1 MDHLAKRISN
11 GKNFKAG
18 VVILM
23 IADVIALLASL
34 IISFLLRFDSS
45 TTEQIYNEY
54 MRQHIHSLPIVI
66 IIYLSIYYICRL
78 YRYAWRFASLEMLW
92 GIIFANTLGLGCM
105 IAIQSIMD
113 GGIFPRSILVIYW
126 MTSIVFIGAGR
137 ILLRMLSMSQHGI
150 TPGKSNIYRDLPP
163 HKVVI
168 LGSGTQGARILRGIR
183 EDTSLRYEVVGFL
196 DDKPESIGT
205 IIGNAEVLGPIS
217 LLDKMIADHSIDD
230 VIIALP
236 ESGGGELRKYVLECR
251 KRKIPVK
258 IVPYLRDMLNGK
270 THLNLEDFS
279 VEDLL
284 RRPPVKID
292 LMEISGYV
300 TGKRILVTGAGGS
313 IGSELCRQ
321 ISEMKPASLI
331 LLGHGENSIFEIHK
345 ELKREYPELS
355 DRLHWVIAS
364 ISDKARID
372 QVFNRYRPQVVFH
385 AAAHKHVPIMENN
398 LQEAV
403 NNNVIGT
410 YNVAQAC
417 GRFGVKRMALI
428 STDKA
433 ANPASVMG
441 ATKWLCEQ
449 VVLAASE
456 EWPDTSYVTVRFGN
470 VLGSRGSV
478 VPLFKEQIQKGG
490 PVTVTHPEMTRY
502 FMTIPEAVQLVLQAS
517 AVGKTGD
524 LYLLDMGNPVKI
536 VDLARDMISLYGKE
550 PDIDI
555 AIVYTG
561 IRQGEKLHEQ
571 LATEQC
577 EVQKTEYEKL
587 SIVLRPE
594 SSHIE
599 HVRDLLVIAEEIAHN
614 GSEEQ
619 METFLNEYVP
629 GFADRTDLSQK
640 SKTC

>member
-1 MDHLAKRISN
+1 MDHLVRKISG
-11 GKNFKAG
+11 GKNFKLG

-23 IADVIALLASL
+23 AADIIALLASL
-34 IISFLLRFDSS
+34 IISFLLRFDNHS
-45 TTEQIYNEY
+45 TEQIYSQY
-54 MRQHIHSLPIVI
+54 ISPHIYSLPIVI
-66 IIYLSIYYICRL
+66 IFYLAIYYICRL

-92 GIIFANTLGLGCM
+92 GIVFANTLGIGGM
-105 IAIQSIMD
+105 IAIQSVMD
-113 GGIFPRSILVIYW
+113 GGIFPRSILIIYW
-126 MTSIVFIGAGR
+126 MTSIVFIGGGR
-137 ILLRMLSMSQHGI
+137 ILLRLLSMSQHGI
-150 TPGKSNIYRDLPP
+150 TPGKTNLYRDLPP
-163 HKVVI
+163 RKVII

-183 EDTSLRYEVVGFL
+183 EDTSLRYEVIGFL
-196 DDKPESIGT
+196 DDRPESVGT

-217 LLDKMIADHSIDD
+217 LLEKMLADRSIDD
-230 VIIALP
+230 VIVALP
-236 ESGGGELRKYVLECR
+236 DIGGSAIRKYVLECR
-251 KRKIPVK
+251 KKKIPVK

-292 LMEISGYV
+292 LMEIGGYV
-300 TGKRILVTGAGGS
+300 TGKRVLVTGAGGS

-321 ISEMKPASLI
+321 ISEMKPSSII
-331 LLGHGENSIFEIHK
+331 LLGHGENSIFEIQK
-345 ELKREYPELS
+345 ELKQQYPELS

-364 ISDKARID
+364 ISDKSRID
-372 QVFNRYRPQVVFH
+372 QVFNKHRPHVVFH

-417 GRFGVKRMALI
+417 GRFGVQRMVLI

-456 EWPDTSYVTVRFGN
+456 EWIDSSYVTVRFGN

-490 PVTVTHPEMTRY
+490 PVTVTHPDMTRY
-502 FMTIPEAVQLVLQAS
+502 FMTIPEAVQLVLQAG

-524 LYLLDMGNPVKI
+524 LYLLDMGEPVRI
-536 VDLARDMISLYGKE
+536 VDLARDMINLYGKE
-550 PDIDI
+550 PDVDI

-577 EVQKTEYEKL
+577 EVKKTEYEKL
-587 SIVLRPE
+587 SIVLRLE
-594 SSHIE
+594 SGHIE
-599 HVRDLLVIAEEIAHN
+599 QVKNLLITAEDITHN
-614 GSEEQ
+614 GTEEQ
-619 METFLNEYVP
+619 MEAFLNEYVP
-629 GFADRTDLSQK
+629 GFAERTDLSRK
-640 SKTC
+640 ANTC

>member
-1 MDHLAKRISN
+1 MDHLAKKISG

-18 VVILM
+18 IAILM
-23 IADVIALLASL
+23 IADIIALIASL
-34 IISFLLRFDSS
+34 IISFLLRFDTYS
-45 TTEQIYNEY
+45 TEQIYY
-54 MRQHIHSLPIVI
+54 QYIIPHIHSLPII
-66 IIYLSIYYICRL
+66 IIFYLSIYYICRL

-92 GIIFANTLGLGCM
+92 GIVFANTLGIGAM
-105 IAIQSIMD
+105 VAIQSIMD

-126 MTSIVFIGAGR
+126 MTSIVFIGGGR
-137 ILLRMLSMSQHGI
+137 ILLRLLSMSQHGI
-150 TPGKSNIYRDLPP
+150 TPGKTNLYRDLPP
-163 HKVVI
+163 RKVVI

-183 EDTSLRYEVVGFL
+183 EDTSLRYDVIGFL
-196 DDKPESIGT
+196 DDRPESLGT

-217 LLDKMIADHSIDD
+217 LLEKMLADHSVDD
-230 VIIALP
+230 VIVALP
-236 ESGGGELRKYVLECR
+236 ETSGVELRKYVLECR

-292 LMEISGYV
+292 LMEIGGYV
-300 TGKRILVTGAGGS
+300 AGKRVLVTGAGGS

-321 ISEMKPASLI
+321 ISEMKPASII

-345 ELKREYPELS
+345 ELRQQYPELS

-364 ISDKARID
+364 ISDKARIN
-372 QVFNRYRPQVVFH
+372 QVFCRYRPHVVFH

-410 YNVAQAC
+410 HNIAQSC
-417 GRFGVKRMALI
+417 GRYGVQRMVLI

-456 EWPDTSYVTVRFGN
+456 EWHDTSFVTVRFGN

-478 VPLFKEQIQKGG
+478 VPLFKEQIRNGG

-502 FMTIPEAVQLVLQAS
+502 FMTIPEAVQLVLQAG

-524 LYLLDMGNPVKI
+524 LYLLDMGEPVRI

-550 PDIDI
+550 PDVDI

-561 IRQGEKLHEQ
+561 VRQGEKLHEQ

-587 SIVLRPE
+587 SIVYRPE
-594 SSHIE
+594 NSYIE
-599 HVRDLLVIAEEIAHN
+599 QVRNILIIAEEMTRN
-614 GSEEQ
+614 GNEEQ
-619 METFLNEYVP
+619 MEAFLNEYVP
-629 GFADRTDLSQK
+629 GFADRADLSRK
-640 SKTC
+640 AETC